1 MHSRLGLGEGELTY
15 LINKASEI
23 GRLHGRLEQRLKYV
37 NFQWA
42 AGAIFLLLAV
52 ADVIYP
58 AQKCGPVRDGM
69 ATYATLCG
77 VLGVFFLAFAFSN
90 HEAIKFLR
98 GQLRSTTEVF
108 ESERRHAISLI
119 SDSKFQK

>member
-1 MHSRLGLGEGELTY
+1 MGEGELTY
-15 LINKASEI
+15 LVNKASEI
-23 GRLHGRLEQRLKYV
+23 GRLHGQLEQRLKYL

-42 AGAIFLLLAV
+42 AGAFFLLLGV
-52 ADVIYP
+52 ANLIYS

-69 ATYATLCG
+69 ATYASLCG
-77 VLGVFFLAFAFSN
+77 VLGVFFLGFAFSN

-98 GQLRSTTEVF
+98 GQLRSATAVF

-119 SDSKFQK
+119 SASKIQK